1 MNAEVLRDPEAVAR
15 RAAAFIAELARDA
28 DSARGR
34 FLFAT
39 SGGSTPWRMLELLAA
54 EDVPWPRVHVFQV
67 DERVVAA
74 SDPARNLTRLRANL
88 LDRVPLLLDHV
99 HGMPVE
105 AADLDAGAARNA
117 ATLRQFAGTPPVLD
131 LVHLGLG
138 RDGHTASLVPGDGV
152 LDVVGA
158 DVAVTALY
166 EGYRR
171 MTLTYPV
178 LSVARHILWVVTGAE
193 KASALVRLR
202 AGDWSIPAGRVAAR
216 RALVLADAAAAGES
230 A

>member
-1 MNAEVLRDPEAVAR
+1 M
-15 RAAAFIAELARDA
+15 
-28 DSARGR
+28 
-34 FLFAT
+34 
-39 SGGSTPWRMLELLAA
+39 
-54 EDVPWPRVHVFQV
+54 
-67 DERVVAA
+67 
-74 SDPARNLTRLRANL
+74 
-88 LDRVPLLLDHV
+88 
-99 HGMPVE
+99 
-105 AADLDAGAARNA
+105 
-117 ATLRQFAGTPPVLD
+117 LD

>member
-1 MNAEVLRDPEAVAR
+1 MNAEVPRDSVG
-15 RAAAFIAELARDA
+15 
-28 DSARGR
+28 ARGR

-39 SGGSTPWRMLELLAA
+39 SGGSTPWRMFELLAA

-74 SDPARNLTRLRANL
+74 SDPARNLTRRRANL

-105 AADLDAGAARNA
+105 AADLNAGAARYA

-152 LDVVGA
+152 LDVMDA
-158 DVAVTALY
+158 DVAATALY

-171 MTLTYPV
+171 MTLTYRA
-178 LSVARHILWVVTGAE
+178 LSVARHILWVVT
-193 KASALVRLR
+193 
-202 AGDWSIPAGRVAAR
+202 
-216 RALVLADAAAAGES
+216 
-230 A
+230 